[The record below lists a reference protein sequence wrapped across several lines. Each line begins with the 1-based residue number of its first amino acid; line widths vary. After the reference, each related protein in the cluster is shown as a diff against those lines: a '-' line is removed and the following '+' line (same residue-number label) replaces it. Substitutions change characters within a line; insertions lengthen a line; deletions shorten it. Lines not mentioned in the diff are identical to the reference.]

1 MSNQNLIAR
10 TEFAAALNQICVE
23 RNIPV
28 EVVLKAVKDA
38 LLASFAKDFPT
49 EYEKI
54 TVEGK
59 VVFVNLDDETGEFK
73 ILSGLEDAKTKD
85 LVDVTPPGFGRIAA
99 QTAKQVILQQ
109 VREAEKAGIIDEF
122 KGRIGEVITGMVQR
136 MDGKNVIVDIG
147 RGTGMM
153 TPEEQ
158 VRNEFYRLNSRLSF
172 LLADIRE
179 TFRGQ
184 TVIVSRSDPR
194 LVSALFAREVPEVG
208 TGAVV
213 VKGVAREAGNRTK
226 IAVASTQEGVDP
238 VGSCVGQKG
247 VRVQAVINELNNEKI
262 DIIQFSEDKDKYL
275 KGALAPAEV
284 TKVEFSNDQ
293 TEVVVTVPFDQLS
306 LAIGRGGVN
315 VKLAARLVGLKIKII
330 SEKGDTGIVVTGNEE
345 YDIDQLGLSEE
356 VRNLL
361 VANQFT
367 RIEDLIHNLDRIAA
381 LEGLKAEDLE
391 SIKSKLSA
399 YQPSNVDKPTV

>member
-10 TEFAAALNQICVE
+10 TEFAAALNQICLE

-28 EVVLKAVKDA
+28 EIVLKAVKDA
-38 LLASFAKDFPT
+38 LLASFNKDFT
-49 EYEKI
+49 AEYEKI
-54 TVEGK
+54 TAEGK
-59 VVFVNLDDETGEFK
+59 VIFVNLDEETGEFK
-73 ILSGLEDAKTKD
+73 IMAGAEDAKTKD

-208 TGAVV
+208 SGAVT
-213 VKGVAREAGNRTK
+213 VKGVSREAGNRTK
-226 IAVASTQEGVDP
+226 IAVFSTQEGVDP

-262 DIIQFSEDKDKYL
+262 DIIQFSDDKEKYL
-275 KGALAPAEV
+275 KSALAPAEV
-284 TKVEFSNDQ
+284 TKVVFSDDQ
-293 TEVVVTVPFDQLS
+293 TEVLVTVPHDQLS

-330 SEKGDTGIVVTGNEE
+330 SDVADPGIVVSGNEE
-345 YDIDQLGLSEE
+345 FDIDQLALSPE
-356 VRNLL
+356 VRTIL
-361 VANQFT
+361 VENQFT

-381 LEGLKAEDLE
+381 LEGIKPEDLE
-391 SIKSKLSA
+391 AIKTKLTA
-399 YQPSNVDKPTV
+399 YQPNNVDKPTV

>member
-54 TVEGK
+54 TAEGK